1 MSGFKEVAV
10 EEVVHHDRA
19 ADRRNADR
27 VAFDV
32 ELVDD
37 LGNKAIDD
45 AMRATRA
52 IVRDETRKGMRAF
65 VNELLFCLG
74 HC

>member
-1 MSGFKEVAV
+1 MGGIKKVAV
-10 EEVVHHDRA
+10 AEVVHHDRA
-19 ADRRNADR
+19 TDGRNANR

-32 ELVDD
+32 ELVNDLSHEAVDD
-37 LGNKAIDD
+37 TV
-45 AMRATRA
+45 RATRA

-65 VNELLFCLG
+65 VNDLLFCLG